1 MMKKLLSLLTILI
14 ISSSSVLAANYNQEI
29 TPEIASGIRKYKAG
43 NYVGCLQDISAYFRK
58 NKYGT
63 KNQLAMYYMG
73 MAYTQAGQADN
84 AKFFYEGA
92 KMLNPNNTLG
102 QYAQKGIVCINDPAN
117 CYINE
122 KEEVKPEEKLSEL
135 DKFIRAPYGNGLSSN
150 LNKELERK
158 KVERLR
164 KEMNSDQ
171 ELNKYEFKDFRDF
184 SVKKNNNGKPNNNQN
199 NNNNKKTSFN
209 LNSMKIAQGIKDFY
223 SQQNVEGIK
232 IVSSSNPTDAEIV
245 EALRVLN
252 AAGLTNIAK
261 QAENA
266 KTQKEEVKPAVSEVK
281 SEYKPDITREEYQQQ
296 IQREMMQA
304 QMAAMAQP
312 NIDALFGGNNNNNN
326 QNNMMNS
333 NMMNMLPFMMA
344 QQAAQNANGGNQQQ
358 MMSPEMMQTMMF
370 NSMMPNM
377 NFGLG
382 NNN

>member
-14 ISSSSVLAANYNQEI
+14 ISSSSALAANYNQEI
-29 TPEIASGIRKYKAG
+29 TPEIASGIRKYKTG
-43 NYVGCLQDISAYFRK
+43 NYVGCLQDISLYLKK

-84 AKFFYEGA
+84 AKFFYQGA

-102 QYAQKGIVCINDPAN
+102 KYAQKGIVCIDDPAN

-135 DKFIRAPYGNGLSSN
+135 DKFIRAPYGNGLSTN

-184 SVKKNNNGKPNNNQN
+184 SIKKNNNKSNNV
-199 NNNNKKTSFN
+199 KKTSLN
-209 LNSMKIAQGIKDFY
+209 LNDLKMAQGIKEFY
-223 SQQNVEGIK
+223 AQRNCESVK
-232 IVSSSNPTDAEIV
+232 IASSTNPTDAEIV

-266 KTQKEEVKPAVSEVK
+266 QAQKEEAKPAVSEVK
-281 SEYKPDITREEYQQQ
+281 SEYKPDVTREEYQQQ
-296 IQREMMQA
+296 IQREMLQA
-304 QMAAMAQP
+304 QMAAMSQP
-312 NIDALFGGNNNNNN
+312 NIDALFGNNNNNNN

-344 QQAAQNANGGNQQQ
+344 QQAAQNANGTNQQP

-382 NNN
+382 GNN

>member
-14 ISSSSVLAANYNQEI
+14 ISSSSALAANYNQEI
-29 TPEIASGIRKYKAG
+29 TPEIASGIRKYKTG
-43 NYVGCLQDISAYFRK
+43 NYVGCLQDISLYLKK

-84 AKFFYEGA
+84 AKFFYQGA

-102 QYAQKGIVCINDPAN
+102 KYAQKGIVCIDDPAN

-135 DKFIRAPYGNGLSSN
+135 DKFIRAPYGNGLSTN

-184 SVKKNNNGKPNNNQN
+184 SIKKNNNKSNNV
-199 NNNNKKTSFN
+199 KKTSLN
-209 LNSMKIAQGIKDFY
+209 LNDLKMAQGIKEFY
-223 SQQNVEGIK
+223 AQRNCESVK
-232 IVSSSNPTDAEIV
+232 IASSTNPTDAEIV

-261 QAENA
+261 QAESA
-266 KTQKEEVKPAVSEVK
+266 QAQKEEAKPAVSEVK
-281 SEYKPDITREEYQQQ
+281 SEYKPDVTREEYQQQ
-296 IQREMMQA
+296 IQREMLQA
-304 QMAAMAQP
+304 QMAAMSQP
-312 NIDALFGGNNNNNN
+312 NIDALFGNNNNNNN

-344 QQAAQNANGGNQQQ
+344 QQAAQNANGTNQQP

-382 NNN
+382 GNN

>member
-14 ISSSSVLAANYNQEI
+14 ISSSSALAANYNQEI
-29 TPEIASGIRKYKAG
+29 TPEIASGIRKYKTG
-43 NYVGCLQDISAYFRK
+43 NYVGCLQDISLYLKK

-63 KNQLAMYYMG
+63 RNQLAMYYMG

-84 AKFFYEGA
+84 AKFFYQGA
-92 KMLNPNNTLG
+92 QMLNPNNTLG
-102 QYAQKGIVCINDPAN
+102 KYAQKGIVCIDDPAN

-135 DKFIRAPYGNGLSSN
+135 DKFIRAPYGNGLSTN

-184 SVKKNNNGKPNNNQN
+184 SIKKNNNKSNNV
-199 NNNNKKTSFN
+199 KKTSLN
-209 LNSMKIAQGIKDFY
+209 LNDLKMAQGIKEFY
-223 SQQNVEGIK
+223 AQRNCESVK
-232 IVSSSNPTDAEIV
+232 IASSTNPTDAEIV

-266 KTQKEEVKPAVSEVK
+266 QAQKEEAKPAVSEVK
-281 SEYKPDITREEYQQQ
+281 SEYKPDVTREEYQQQ
-296 IQREMMQA
+296 IQREMLQA
-304 QMAAMAQP
+304 QMAAMSQP
-312 NIDALFGGNNNNNN
+312 NIDALFGNNNNNNN

-344 QQAAQNANGGNQQQ
+344 QQAAQNANGTNQQP

-382 NNN
+382 GNN

>member
-14 ISSSSVLAANYNQEI
+14 ISSSSALAANYNQEI
-29 TPEIASGIRKYKAG
+29 TPEIASGIRKYKTG
-43 NYVGCLQDISAYFRK
+43 NYVGCLQDISLYLKK

-84 AKFFYEGA
+84 AKFFYQGA

-102 QYAQKGIVCINDPAN
+102 KYAQKGIVCIDDPAN

-135 DKFIRAPYGNGLSSN
+135 DKFIRAPYGNGLSTN

-184 SVKKNNNGKPNNNQN
+184 SIKKNNNKSNNV
-199 NNNNKKTSFN
+199 KKTSLN
-209 LNSMKIAQGIKDFY
+209 LNDLKMAQGIKEFY
-223 SQQNVEGIK
+223 AQRNCESVK
-232 IVSSSNPTDAEIV
+232 IASSTNPTDAEIV

-266 KTQKEEVKPAVSEVK
+266 QAQKEEVKPAVSEVK
-281 SEYKPDITREEYQQQ
+281 SEYKPDVTREEYQQQ
-296 IQREMMQA
+296 IQREMLQA
-304 QMAAMAQP
+304 QMAAMSQP
-312 NIDALFGGNNNNNN
+312 NIDALFGNNNNNNN

-344 QQAAQNANGGNQQQ
+344 QQAAQNANGTNQQP

-382 NNN
+382 GNN

>member
-1 MMKKLLSLLTILI
+1 MMKKLLSLLTILV
-14 ISSSSVLAANYNQEI
+14 ISSSSALAANYNQEI
-29 TPEIASGIRKYKAG
+29 TPEIASGIRKYKTG
-43 NYVGCLQDISAYFRK
+43 NYVGCLQDISLYLKK

-63 KNQLAMYYMG
+63 RNQLAMYYMG

-84 AKFFYEGA
+84 AKFFYQGA
-92 KMLNPNNTLG
+92 QMLNPNNTLG
-102 QYAQKGIVCINDPAN
+102 KYAQKGIVCIDDPAN

-135 DKFIRAPYGNGLSSN
+135 DKFIRAPYGNGLSTN

-184 SVKKNNNGKPNNNQN
+184 SIKKNNNKSNNV
-199 NNNNKKTSFN
+199 KKTSLN
-209 LNSMKIAQGIKDFY
+209 LNDLKMAQGIKEFY
-223 SQQNVEGIK
+223 AQKNCESVK
-232 IVSSSNPTDAEIV
+232 IASSTNPTDAEIV

-261 QAENA
+261 QAESA
-266 KTQKEEVKPAVSEVK
+266 QAQKEEAKPAVSEVK
-281 SEYKPDITREEYQQQ
+281 SEYKPDVTREEYQQQ
-296 IQREMMQA
+296 IQREMLQA
-304 QMAAMAQP
+304 QMAAMSQP
-312 NIDALFGGNNNNNN
+312 NIDALFGNNNNNNN

-344 QQAAQNANGGNQQQ
+344 QQAAQNANGTNQQP

-382 NNN
+382 GNN

>member
-1 MMKKLLSLLTILI
+1 MMKKLLSLLTILV
-14 ISSSSVLAANYNQEI
+14 ISSSSALALNYNQEI
-29 TPEIASGIRKYKAG
+29 TPEIASGIRKYKTG
-43 NYVGCLQDISAYFRK
+43 NYVGCLQDISSYLKK

-73 MAYTQAGQADN
+73 MAYTQAGQVDN
-84 AKFFYEGA
+84 AKFFYQGA

-102 QYAQKGIVCINDPAN
+102 QYAQKGIVCIDDPAN

-135 DKFIRAPYGNGLSSN
+135 DKFIRAPYGNGLSTN

-184 SVKKNNNGKPNNNQN
+184 SIKKNNNQN
-199 NNNNKKTSFN
+199 NNAKKTGFN
-209 LNSMKIAQGIKDFY
+209 LNNLKMAQGIKEFY
-223 SQQNVEGIK
+223 AQKNCESVK
-232 IVSSSNPTDAEIV
+232 IASSSNPTDAEIV

-261 QAENA
+261 QAENSQA
-266 KTQKEEVKPAVSEVK
+266 QKEETKPAVSEVK
-281 SEYKPDITREEYQQQ
+281 SEYKPDVTREEYQQQ
-296 IQREMMQA
+296 IQREMLQA
-304 QMAAMAQP
+304 QMAAMSQP
-312 NIDALFGGNNNNNN
+312 NIDALFGNNNNNNN

-344 QQAAQNANGGNQQQ
+344 QQAAQNANGTNQQP

-382 NNN
+382 GNN

>member
-1 MMKKLLSLLTILI
+1 
-14 ISSSSVLAANYNQEI
+14 
-29 TPEIASGIRKYKAG
+29 
-43 NYVGCLQDISAYFRK
+43 
-58 NKYGT
+58 
-63 KNQLAMYYMG
+63 
-73 MAYTQAGQADN
+73 
-84 AKFFYEGA
+84 
-92 KMLNPNNTLG
+92 MLNPNNTLG
-102 QYAQKGIVCINDPAN
+102 KYAQKGIVCIDDPAN

-135 DKFIRAPYGNGLSSN
+135 DKFIRAPYGNGLSTN

-184 SVKKNNNGKPNNNQN
+184 SIKKNNNKSNNV
-199 NNNNKKTSFN
+199 KKTSLN
-209 LNSMKIAQGIKDFY
+209 LNDLKMAQGIKEFY
-223 SQQNVEGIK
+223 AQRNCESVK
-232 IVSSSNPTDAEIV
+232 IASSTNPTDAEIV

-266 KTQKEEVKPAVSEVK
+266 QAQKEEVKPAVSEVK
-281 SEYKPDITREEYQQQ
+281 SEYKPDVTREEYQQQ
-296 IQREMMQA
+296 IQREMLQA
-304 QMAAMAQP
+304 QMAAMSQP
-312 NIDALFGGNNNNNN
+312 NIDALFGNNNNNNN

-344 QQAAQNANGGNQQQ
+344 QQAAQNANGTNQQP

-382 NNN
+382 GNN

>member
-14 ISSSSVLAANYNQEI
+14 ISSSSALAANYNQEI
-29 TPEIASGIRKYKAG
+29 TPEIASGIRKYKTG
-43 NYVGCLQDISAYFRK
+43 NYVGCLQDISLYLKK

-84 AKFFYEGA
+84 AKFFYQGA

-102 QYAQKGIVCINDPAN
+102 KYAQKGIVCIDDPAN

-135 DKFIRAPYGNGLSSN
+135 DKFIRAPYGNGLSTN

-184 SVKKNNNGKPNNNQN
+184 SIKKNNNKSNNV
-199 NNNNKKTSFN
+199 KKTSLN
-209 LNSMKIAQGIKDFY
+209 LNDLKMAQGIKEFY
-223 SQQNVEGIK
+223 AQRNCESVK
-232 IVSSSNPTDAEIV
+232 IASSTNPTDAEIV

-266 KTQKEEVKPAVSEVK
+266 QAQKEETKPAVSEVK
-281 SEYKPDITREEYQQQ
+281 SEYKPDVTREEYQQQ
-296 IQREMMQA
+296 IQREMLQA
-304 QMAAMAQP
+304 QMAAMSQP
-312 NIDALFGGNNNNNN
+312 NIDALFGNNNNNNN

-344 QQAAQNANGGNQQQ
+344 QQAAQNANGTNQQP

-382 NNN
+382 GNN

>member
-1 MMKKLLSLLTILI
+1 MMKKLLSLLTILV
-14 ISSSSVLAANYNQEI
+14 ISSSSALALNYNQEI
-29 TPEIASGIRKYKAG
+29 TPEIASGIRKYKTG
-43 NYVGCLQDISAYFRK
+43 NYVGCLQDISSYLKK
-58 NKYGT
+58 NKYGK

-73 MAYTQAGQADN
+73 MAYTQAGQVDN
-84 AKFFYEGA
+84 AKFFYQGA

-102 QYAQKGIVCINDPAN
+102 QYAQKGIVCIDDPAN

-135 DKFIRAPYGNGLSSN
+135 DKFIRAPYGNGLSTN

-184 SVKKNNNGKPNNNQN
+184 SIKKNNNQN
-199 NNNNKKTSFN
+199 NNAKKTGFN
-209 LNSMKIAQGIKDFY
+209 LNNLKMAQGIKEFY
-223 SQQNVEGIK
+223 AQKNCESVK
-232 IVSSSNPTDAEIV
+232 IASSSNPTDAEIV

-261 QAENA
+261 QAENSQA
-266 KTQKEEVKPAVSEVK
+266 QKEETKPAVSEVK
-281 SEYKPDITREEYQQQ
+281 SEYKPDVTREEYQQQ
-296 IQREMMQA
+296 IQREMLQA
-304 QMAAMAQP
+304 QMAAMSQP
-312 NIDALFGGNNNNNN
+312 NIDALFGNNNNNNN

-344 QQAAQNANGGNQQQ
+344 QQAAQNANGTNQQP

-382 NNN
+382 GNN

>member
-14 ISSSSVLAANYNQEI
+14 ISSSSALAANYNQEI
-29 TPEIASGIRKYKAG
+29 TPEIASGIRKYKTG
-43 NYVGCLQDISAYFRK
+43 NYVGCLQDISLYLKK

-63 KNQLAMYYMG
+63 RNQLAMYYMG

-84 AKFFYEGA
+84 AKFFYQGA
-92 KMLNPNNTLG
+92 QMLNPNNTLG
-102 QYAQKGIVCINDPAN
+102 KYAQKGIVCIDDPAN

-135 DKFIRAPYGNGLSSN
+135 DKFIRAPYGNGLSTN

-184 SVKKNNNGKPNNNQN
+184 SIKKNNNKSNNV
-199 NNNNKKTSFN
+199 KKTSLN
-209 LNSMKIAQGIKDFY
+209 LNDLKMAQGIKEFY
-223 SQQNVEGIK
+223 AQKNCESVK
-232 IVSSSNPTDAEIV
+232 IASSTNPTDAEIV

-266 KTQKEEVKPAVSEVK
+266 QAQKEEAKPAVSEVK
-281 SEYKPDITREEYQQQ
+281 SEYKPDVTREEYQQQ
-296 IQREMMQA
+296 IQREMLQA
-304 QMAAMAQP
+304 QMAAMSQP
-312 NIDALFGGNNNNNN
+312 NIDALFGNNNNNNN

-344 QQAAQNANGGNQQQ
+344 QQAAQNANGTNQQP

-382 NNN
+382 GNN

>member
-1 MMKKLLSLLTILI
+1 MMKKLLSLLTILV
-14 ISSSSVLAANYNQEI
+14 ISSSSALAANYNQEI
-29 TPEIASGIRKYKAG
+29 TPEIASGIRKYKTG
-43 NYVGCLQDISAYFRK
+43 NYVGCLQDISLYLKK

-63 KNQLAMYYMG
+63 RNQLAMYYMG

-84 AKFFYEGA
+84 AKFFYQGA
-92 KMLNPNNTLG
+92 QMLNPNNTLG
-102 QYAQKGIVCINDPAN
+102 KYAQKGIVCIDDPAN

-135 DKFIRAPYGNGLSSN
+135 DKFIRAPYGNGLSTN

-184 SVKKNNNGKPNNNQN
+184 SIKKNNNKSNNV
-199 NNNNKKTSFN
+199 KKTSLN
-209 LNSMKIAQGIKDFY
+209 LNDLKMAQGIKEFY
-223 SQQNVEGIK
+223 AQKNCESVK
-232 IVSSSNPTDAEIV
+232 IASSTNPTDAEIV

-266 KTQKEEVKPAVSEVK
+266 QAQKEEAKPAVSEVK
-281 SEYKPDITREEYQQQ
+281 SEYKPDVTREEYQQQ
-296 IQREMMQA
+296 IQREMLQA
-304 QMAAMAQP
+304 QMAAMSQP
-312 NIDALFGGNNNNNN
+312 NIDALFGNNNNNNN

-344 QQAAQNANGGNQQQ
+344 QQAAQNANGTNQQP

-382 NNN
+382 GNN

>member
-1 MMKKLLSLLTILI
+1 MIKKLLSLLTIFL
-14 ISSSSVLAANYNQEI
+14 ISSSCVFALDYNQDI
-29 TPEIASGIRKYKAG
+29 TPEVASGIRKYKAG
-43 NYVGCLQDISAYFRK
+43 NYVGCLQDMSNYIKK
-58 NKYGT
+58 NIEKGG

-73 MAYTQAGQADN
+73 MAYTQSGREDN
-84 AKFFYEGA
+84 AKYFYNYA
-92 KMLNPNNTLG
+92 LKLNPNNTIG
-102 QYAQKGIVCINDPAN
+102 QYAQKGLVCIENPEN

-135 DKFIRAPYGNGLSSN
+135 DKFIKAPYGNGLSSD

-184 SVKKNNNGKPNNNQN
+184 SIKKNNNNQKDN
-199 NNNNKKTSFN
+199 GKKTSFN
-209 LNSMKIAQGIKDFY
+209 LNNLKIAQGIKGFY
-223 SQQNVEGIK
+223 AQHDTEGIK

-261 QAENA
+261 QAEN
-266 KTQKEEVKPAVSEVK
+266 TQTKEEVKPSVSEVK
-281 SEYKPDITREEYQQQ
+281 SEYKPDVTREEYQQQ

-304 QMAAMAQP
+304 QMAAMSQP
-312 NIDALFGGNNNNNN
+312 NIDALFGGNNNNN

-344 QQAAQNANGGNQQQ
+344 QQATQNANGANQQQ

-382 NNN
+382 GNN

>member
-1 MMKKLLSLLTILI
+1 MMKKILSLFNIFLI
-14 ISSSSVLAANYNQEI
+14 TSSCAFALEYNQII

-58 NKYGT
+58 DKNGT

-73 MAYTQAGQADN
+73 MAYTQAGQPEN
-84 AKFFYEGA
+84 AKFFYRSA
-92 KMLNPNNTLG
+92 QRLNPNNTLG
-102 QYAQKGIVCINDPAN
+102 QYAQKGIVCIDDPAN

-135 DKFIRAPYGNGLSSN
+135 DKFIRAPYGNGLSAD

-184 SVKKNNNGKPNNNQN
+184 SIKKNNNNQN
-199 NNNNKKTSFN
+199 NNIKKTGFN
-209 LNSMKIAQGIKDFY
+209 LNNMKIAQSVRDFY
-223 SQQNVEGIK
+223 AKANVEGMRIA
-232 IVSSSNPTDAEIV
+232 SSSNPTDAEIV

-266 KTQKEEVKPAVSEVK
+266 QTQKEEVKPEVSEVK
-281 SEYKPDITREEYQQQ
+281 SEYKPDVTREEYQQQ

-304 QMAAMAQP
+304 QMAAMSQP
-312 NIDALFGGNNNNNN
+312 NIDALFGNNNNN

-344 QQAAQNANGGNQQQ
+344 QQAAQNANGGNQQP

-382 NNN
+382 GNN

>member
-14 ISSSSVLAANYNQEI
+14 ISSSSALAANYNQEI
-29 TPEIASGIRKYKAG
+29 TPEIASGIRKYKTG
-43 NYVGCLQDISAYFRK
+43 NYVGCLQDISLYLKK

-63 KNQLAMYYMG
+63 RNQLAMYYMG

-84 AKFFYEGA
+84 AKFFYQGA

-102 QYAQKGIVCINDPAN
+102 KYAQKGIVCIDDPAN

-135 DKFIRAPYGNGLSSN
+135 DKFIRAPYGNGLSTN

-184 SVKKNNNGKPNNNQN
+184 SIKKNNNSNNV
-199 NNNNKKTSFN
+199 KKTSLN
-209 LNSMKIAQGIKDFY
+209 LNDLKMVQGIKEFY
-223 SQQNVEGIK
+223 AQRNCESVK
-232 IVSSSNPTDAEIV
+232 IASSTNPTDAEIV

-266 KTQKEEVKPAVSEVK
+266 QAQKEEAKPAVSEVK
-281 SEYKPDITREEYQQQ
+281 SEYKPDVTREEYQQQ
-296 IQREMMQA
+296 IQREMLQA
-304 QMAAMAQP
+304 QMAAMSQP
-312 NIDALFGGNNNNNN
+312 NIDALFGNNNNNNN

-344 QQAAQNANGGNQQQ
+344 QQAAQNANGTNQQP
-358 MMSPEMMQTMMF
+358 MMSPEMVQTMMF

-382 NNN
+382 GNN

>member
-1 MMKKLLSLLTILI
+1 MMKKLLSLLTIFI
-14 ISSSSVLAANYNQEI
+14 ISSSSALAANYNQEI
-29 TPEIASGIRKYKAG
+29 TPEIASGIRKYKTG
-43 NYVGCLQDISAYFRK
+43 NYVGCLQDISLYLKK

-84 AKFFYEGA
+84 AKFFYQGA

-102 QYAQKGIVCINDPAN
+102 KYAQKGIVCIDDPAN

-135 DKFIRAPYGNGLSSN
+135 DKFIRAPYGNGLSTN

-184 SVKKNNNGKPNNNQN
+184 SIKKNNNKSNNV
-199 NNNNKKTSFN
+199 KKTSLN
-209 LNSMKIAQGIKDFY
+209 LNDLKMAQGIKEFY
-223 SQQNVEGIK
+223 AQRNCESVK
-232 IVSSSNPTDAEIV
+232 IASSTNPTDAEIV

-266 KTQKEEVKPAVSEVK
+266 QAQKEEAKPAVSEVK
-281 SEYKPDITREEYQQQ
+281 SEYKPDVTREEYQQQ
-296 IQREMMQA
+296 IQREMLQA
-304 QMAAMAQP
+304 QMAAMSQP
-312 NIDALFGGNNNNNN
+312 NIDALFGNNNNNNN

-344 QQAAQNANGGNQQQ
+344 QQAAQNANGTNQQP

-382 NNN
+382 GNN